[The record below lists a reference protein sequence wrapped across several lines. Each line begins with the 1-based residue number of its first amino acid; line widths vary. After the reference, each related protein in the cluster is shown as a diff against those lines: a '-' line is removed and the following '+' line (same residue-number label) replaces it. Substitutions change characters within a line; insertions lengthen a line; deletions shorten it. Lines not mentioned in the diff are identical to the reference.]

1 MKKIKRKIVV
11 LGVLLSGGGA
21 GHAQIQSE
29 NAYNQKVQIT
39 NSHEKAKMNK
49 DSSMLKEHQK
59 NLDEVVVTAYGS
71 MKRKDVSSSIT
82 TIKGDELSESP

>member
-11 LGVLLSGGGA
+11 LGFYLSGVA
-21 GHAQIQSE
+21 GYAQTQSE
-29 NAYNQKVQIT
+29 NVYNQKVQVKNI
-39 NSHEKAKMNK
+39 NENAKMNK

-82 TIKGDELSESP
+82 TIKGDELS